1 MTNNVDNCLKVLRDS
16 YKHDAEGDRCVM
28 FAALYNRLVDKSL
41 FQERHKR
48 PARTRVIHKKL
59 EADYGVKGLPKWGAT
74 AVRGDLMDNKEHI
87 RLFID
92 AINKLEE
99 YEVQEAWEKCVADYK
114 ERMDAL
120 YTPILLNTGK
130 TLANA
135 IQFIIEKK
143 SGGRTQQPI
152 CFAAVKVLYDALS
165 DVENFSVLTKKV
177 FAGDAQSM
185 VKGDVQ
191 VNHNDKILL
200 SVEVK
205 AHVVDNAK
213 ILEVLN
219 DHGSHTYPLIIAA
232 NAFKEPVDSYQN
244 LTLVSIPDFVFS
256 TINHA
261 AVVSKVPL

>member
-1 MTNNVDNCLKVLRDS
+1 
-16 YKHDAEGDRCVM
+16 
-28 FAALYNRLVDKSL
+28 LVDKSL

-219 DHGSHTYPLIIAA
+219 DH
-232 NAFKEPVDSYQN
+232 
-244 LTLVSIPDFVFS
+244 
-256 TINHA
+256 
-261 AVVSKVPL
+261 